1 MAISLK
7 FFMIKR
13 GLSFDKLVEKSGAKS
28 AEDLVRYMRGLSVG
42 VTANDEADV
51 RNYFASIK
59 TAPPDPTASAVE
71 QVEAAPDDLDTVAQD
86 DKPKRRRSKKSGGSD
101 V

>member
-13 GLSFDKLVEKSGAKS
+13 GLSIDALVEKSGAKS
-28 AEDLVRYMRGLSVG
+28 AEELIDYAKTLSVG
-42 VTANDEADV
+42 VTANDETDV
-51 RNYFASIK
+51 RNYFASI
-59 TAPPDPTASAVE
+59 APAAAV
-71 QVEAAPDDLDTVAQD
+71 DTQD
-86 DKPKRRRSKKSGGSD
+86 DKPKRRRTKKSGGTD

>member
-7 FFMIKR
+7 FFMVKR
-13 GLSFDKLVEKSGAKS
+13 GLSFDKLVEKSGSKS
-28 AEDLVRYMRGLSVG
+28 VEELLSYVSTLSVG

-51 RNYFASIK
+51 RNYFASIE
-59 TAPPDPTASAVE
+59 PTASVD
-71 QVEAAPDDLDTVAQD
+71 EAEPTQDL
-86 DKPKRRRSKKSGGSD
+86 KPKRRQSKKSGGSN

>member
-13 GLSFDKLVEKSGAKS
+13 GLSIDALVEKSGAKS
-28 AEDLVRYMRGLSVG
+28 AGELIDYAKTMSVG

-51 RNYFASIK
+51 RNYFSSI
-59 TAPPDPTASAVE
+59 APV
-71 QVEAAPDDLDTVAQD
+71 APVDTQD
-86 DKPKRRRSKKSGGSD
+86 DKPKSRRTKKSGGAD

>member
-13 GLSFDKLVEKSGAKS
+13 GLSIDALVEKSGAKS
-28 AEDLVRYMRGLSVG
+28 AEELVDYVKTLSVG
-42 VTANDEADV
+42 VTANDEVVV
-51 RNYFASIK
+51 RDYFASI
-59 TAPPDPTASAVE
+59 ASTSDVS
-71 QVEAAPDDLDTVAQD
+71 TKD
-86 DKPKRRRSKKSGGSD
+86 DKPKRRRTKKSGGTD

>member
-28 AEDLVRYMRGLSVG
+28 TEDLVRYMRGLSVG

-51 RNYFASIK
+51 RNYFASIE
-59 TAPPDPTASAVE
+59 PTAAVD
-71 QVEAAPDDLDTVAQD
+71 EAEPTQD
-86 DKPKRRRSKKSGGSD
+86 VKPKRRRSKKSGGSD

>member
-13 GLSFDKLVEKSGAKS
+13 GLSIDALVEKSGAKS
-28 AEDLVRYMRGLSVG
+28 AEELIDYAKTLSVG

-51 RNYFASIK
+51 RNYFSSI
-59 TAPPDPTASAVE
+59 APV
-71 QVEAAPDDLDTVAQD
+71 APVDTQA
-86 DKPKRRRSKKSGGSD
+86 DKPKRRRTKKSGGTD

>member
-28 AEDLVRYMRGLSVG
+28 AEELVRYMRGLSVG

-51 RNYFASIK
+51 RNYFASIE
-59 TAPPDPTASAVE
+59 PTAAVD
-71 QVEAAPDDLDTVAQD
+71 EAEPTQD
-86 DKPKRRRSKKSGGSD
+86 VHHKRRRSKKSGGSD

>member
-13 GLSFDKLVEKSGAKS
+13 GLSFNKLVEKSGAKS
-28 AEDLVRYMRGLSVG
+28 AEEFLSYVRGLSVG
-42 VTANDEADV
+42 VTVSDEAEV
-51 RNYFASIK
+51 HNYFSSIM
-59 TAPPDPTASAVE
+59 PTTTVDEVE
-71 QVEAAPDDLDTVAQD
+71 SMQD
-86 DKPKRRRSKKSGGSD
+86 DKPKRRQSKKSGGSN

>member
-13 GLSFDKLVEKSGAKS
+13 GLSIDALVEKSGAKS
-28 AEDLVRYMRGLSVG
+28 AEELIDYVKTLTVG
-42 VTANDEADV
+42 VTSNDETDV
-51 RNYFASIK
+51 RNYFTSI
-59 TAPPDPTASAVE
+59 APKV
-71 QVEAAPDDLDTVAQD
+71 TVDAQD
-86 DKPKRRRSKKSGGSD
+86 DKPKRRRTKKTGGTD

>member
-13 GLSFDKLVEKSGAKS
+13 GLSIAALVEKSGAKS
-28 AEDLVRYMRGLSVG
+28 AEELIDYAKTLSVG

-51 RNYFASIK
+51 RNYFLSI
-59 TAPPDPTASAVE
+59 APKI
-71 QVEAAPDDLDTVAQD
+71 TVDAQD
-86 DKPKRRRSKKSGGSD
+86 DKPKRRRTKKSGGTD

>member
-13 GLSFDKLVEKSGAKS
+13 GLSIDALVEKSGAKS
-28 AEDLVRYMRGLSVG
+28 AEELIDYAKTLSVG

-51 RNYFASIK
+51 RNYFSSI
-59 TAPPDPTASAVE
+59 AP
-71 QVEAAPDDLDTVAQD
+71 TVTVDAQD
-86 DKPKRRRSKKSGGSD
+86 DKPKRRRTKKSGGTD

>member
-13 GLSFDKLVEKSGAKS
+13 GLSFDKLVEMSGAKS
-28 AEDLVRYMRGLSVG
+28 TKDLVDYVSGLSVG

-51 RNYFASIK
+51 QNYFASI
-59 TAPPDPTASAVE
+59 AP
-71 QVEAAPDDLDTVAQD
+71 APDTAELASQKITDVVVVQD
-86 DKPKRRRSKKSGGSD
+86 DKPKRRRAKKTGDTD